1 MIPSTDEAV
10 VEREK
15 AAYAQLL
22 AEADQYLN
30 SSIPKMVVKDRM
42 IELGQV
48 VLSDKYISTLSI
60 CNTGAGIF
68 QWQVVTKPGM
78 NVVCPAWMTMSMV
91 KGDLLPEEEALLTI
105 TVCLRPSHIEELLKE
120 RPIAPMDDVIEDIDR
135 KDKHKDEES
144 NVGIQ
149 QQSGTGSLDIEEIII
164 IRAVG
169 GSDVFCV
176 LSCHIDLTEYLANRQ
191 STIPHDDERPVNQ
204 IPSLANIGTIFGSM
218 QQQVQQAA
226 STGMY
231 NVQFITMNLHFSHG
245 IFLPSYPLFISVFHR
260 YVSNR
265 NNRT

>member
-1 MIPSTDEAV
+1 MVSVIIDHRPVSAGFDVRVMISSTDETV

-48 VLSDKYISTLSI
+48 ILSDKYITTLSI
-60 CNTGAGIF
+60 RNTGGGIF

-78 NVVCPAWMTMSMV
+78 NVVCPAWMTMSVV
-91 KGDLLPEEEALLTI
+91 KGDLLPEEEVLLTI
-105 TVCLRPSHIEELLKE
+105 TVCLRPTHVEELLKE
-120 RPIAPMDDVIEDIDR
+120 RPIAPNDDDIEDIDR
-135 KDKHKDEES
+135 KDKEDS
-144 NVGIQ
+144 TIDSQPQNG
-149 QQSGTGSLDIEEIII
+149 SGKLDIEEIII

-176 LSCHIDLTEYLANRQ
+176 LSCHIDLNDYLANRPAILPQ
-191 STIPHDDERPVNQ
+191 DDERPANP
-204 IPSLANIGTIFGSM
+204 IPSLANIGTIFASA

-226 STGMY
+226 STGM
-231 NVQFITMNLHFSHG
+231 Q
-245 IFLPSYPLFISVFHR
+245 
-260 YVSNR
+260 
-265 NNRT
+265 